1 MQHQDILSKQSE
13 IINESLKELQEKFLK
28 ASSESPELMISA
40 DFRRKLADN
49 FFIDHSGKKEN
60 MKEINNFYIKS
71 VYDNHQIPVRLYI
84 PQIAKE
90 NKVIMFTHG
99 GGWIQGNLETHDYLC
114 RKIANILQIKVLAID
129 YRLATEN
136 PFPIPLNDVFSVYSW
151 CDKNQEYND
160 IIISGDSAGGNLC
173 AALCIKLSELKYIKK
188 PCEQLL
194 FYPALSNTFQSSSF
208 EVFKDITALPKLGAL
223 FFYSQ
228 YVGKSC
234 LDTDILNN
242 KLVYPILED
251 NMSIF
256 PKTTVISAGCDV
268 LLDENLQFIKK
279 LKNSEVEAEHIIVE
293 GAVHGFM
300 TYGKEFEEEI
310 TKILKNLHN

>member
-1 MQHQDILSKQSE
+1 MQHQDILSEKSE
-13 IINESLKELQEKFLK
+13 IINESLKELHGKFLK
-28 ASSESPELMISA
+28 ASNDSPELMISA
-40 DFRRKLADN
+40 DFRRKMADD
-49 FFIDHSGKKEN
+49 FFLEHSGKKED

-71 VYDNHQIPVRLYI
+71 VYDEHQIPVRLYI
-84 PQIAKE
+84 PQTAKE
-90 NKVIMFTHG
+90 NKIIMFTHG

-129 YRLATEN
+129 YRLAPEN
-136 PFPIPLNDVFSVYSW
+136 PFPIPLNDIFSVYSW

-173 AALCIKLSELKYIKK
+173 AALCIKLNDFNDINK
-188 PCEQLL
+188 PYQQLL

-208 EVFKDITALPKLGAL
+208 KVFKDITALPKSGVL

-234 LDTDILNN
+234 LETDILSN

-256 PKTTVISAGCDV
+256 PKTTVISAECDV
-268 LLDENLQFIKK
+268 LLDENLQFIEK
-279 LKNSEVEAEHIIVE
+279 LKNSEIKADHLIVE
-293 GAVHGFM
+293 GAIHGFM
-300 TYGKEFEEEI
+300 TYGKEFDEEI
-310 TKILKNLHN
+310 TKILKSLRN